1 MCSYHISIDCLDHCD
16 HCVLLYPVDHY
27 FIITFHSKSP
37 LLLHSQSVVKSSF
50 GISIGIFIAIAS
62 IGFLTFGSSSNGLIL
77 NNYSNTDSVM
87 SMSSVAV
94 ALSIV
99 FSYPLVFVGTRDGLL
114 DLANISSEKRT
125 NSLVNNVTFAALALI
140 TALALIVSDLSF
152 VLSFAGAT
160 LGNALIYVFPS
171 LMFRKMVAMMGDNA
185 TAAQKAEVRFAM
197 FTCLL
202 GVVMGGIG
210 AFMSVKSLSE

>member
-1 MCSYHISIDCLDHCD
+1 
-16 HCVLLYPVDHY
+16 
-27 FIITFHSKSP
+27 
-37 LLLHSQSVVKSSF
+37 
-50 GISIGIFIAIAS
+50 
-62 IGFLTFGSSSNGLIL
+62 
-77 NNYSNTDSVM
+77 M